1 MKKKKEREKGKKE
14 NKDRRKERRI
24 TMGSCILSPYS
35 DAQRIQA
42 GIGSSGSFF
51 EGPHI
56 MNDNTAGSGTATGTP
71 NTSVFL

>member
-1 MKKKKEREKGKKE
+1 
-14 NKDRRKERRI
+14 
-24 TMGSCILSPYS
+24 MGSCILSPYS

-56 MNDNTAGSGTATGTP
+56 MNDNTAGSGTAAGTP